1 MQNVPVLGKSG
12 VGSQGVTSKKAD
24 KIKYFCYM
32 DSEDDKEWAKII
44 NSVSRIKSGMTRLRR
59 VVGFAASLRS
69 DFMNPTYNSTI
80 P

>member
-1 MQNVPVLGKSG
+1 
-12 VGSQGVTSKKAD
+12 
-24 KIKYFCYM
+24 M

-44 NSVSRIKSGMTRLRR
+44 NSGSRIKSGMTRLRR